1 MSKRMEEK
9 ASAPIWT
16 MRGLKGEKRADE
28 EEMAIKAE
36 LEENFYQLKS
46 QTLAKIT
53 EKISVYILTYPGDI
67 LESSDKV
74 LKASIQKE

>member
-1 MSKRMEEK
+1 MEEK
-9 ASAPIWT
+9 PSAPIWT

-28 EEMAIKAE
+28 EEMARKVE
-36 LEENFYQLKS
+36 LEENFSQLKN

-53 EKISVYILTYPGDI
+53 EKIPMYILTYPGDI

>member
-1 MSKRMEEK
+1 MSKLMEEK

-36 LEENFYQLKS
+36 LEENFSQLKN

-53 EKISVYILTYPGDI
+53 EKISV
-67 LESSDKV
+67 
-74 LKASIQKE
+74 